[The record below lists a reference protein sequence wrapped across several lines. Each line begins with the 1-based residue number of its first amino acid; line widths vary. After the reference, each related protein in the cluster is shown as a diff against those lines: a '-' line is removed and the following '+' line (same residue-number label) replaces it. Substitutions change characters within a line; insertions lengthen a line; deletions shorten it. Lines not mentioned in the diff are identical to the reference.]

1 MTDALYLN
9 DSYLKEFDATIES
22 VTDGKYVVLDRTAF
36 YPKGGGQDCDTGK
49 LIKDGKEYEVVFVGK
64 FDGKISHEVKNAA
77 ELKEGDKVK
86 GLIDWER
93 RHKLMRCHTAEHVL
107 SAIVEKDHHALVTG
121 NELTVEKCR
130 SDYNLETFD
139 REKIDE
145 CFRKA
150 NEAIQ
155 KDFPIE
161 VYFIPME
168 EAVKDGNLFK
178 LETGFKHTA
187 LKEVRIVDIKGL
199 VREADGGT
207 HVRSLKEVGKIEL
220 LKCENRGKGRKRVYF
235 TVK

>member
-36 YPKGGGQDCDTGK
+36 YPKGGGQDCDTGEI
-49 LIKDGKEYEVVFVGK
+49 IKDGKEYEVVFVGK

-145 CFRKA
+145 
-150 NEAIQ
+150 
-155 KDFPIE
+155 
-161 VYFIPME
+161 
-168 EAVKDGNLFK
+168 
-178 LETGFKHTA
+178 
-187 LKEVRIVDIKGL
+187 
-199 VREADGGT
+199 
-207 HVRSLKEVGKIEL
+207 
-220 LKCENRGKGRKRVYF
+220 
-235 TVK
+235 